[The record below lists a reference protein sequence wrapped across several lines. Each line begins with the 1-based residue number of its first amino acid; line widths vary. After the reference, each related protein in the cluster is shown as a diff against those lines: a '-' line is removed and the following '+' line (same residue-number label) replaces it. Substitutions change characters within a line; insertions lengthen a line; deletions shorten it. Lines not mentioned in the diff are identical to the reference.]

1 VCGVAIDVPLIVFVA
16 VLLVDHAEVMPT
28 PGANQSTQSPWFEN
42 EALRSVWS
50 VAPIVIASAT
60 RAGEKL
66 QAFLFELPAA
76 IA

>member
-1 VCGVAIDVPLIVFVA
+1 MDVPLIVFVA
-16 VLLVDHAEVMPT
+16 VSLVLQEDVMPT
-28 PGANQSTQSPWFEN
+28 PGANQSTQLPRFEN

-66 QAFLFELPAA
+66 HALLFELPAA